1 MPLSLHDAF
10 VVPLYCGEVGI
21 PMFGMQMLNSLGV
34 VSGELGQRVGELR
47 AVYQNNGANVGG
59 QIVEVERILAG
70 AQLPVPARPN
80 SFADYMKW
88 SDATCKAVL
97 DATGPTDPAGATAAF
112 ARALGEMIQAVA
124 IAITIL
130 DLRRRA
136 PTHDTLQSYDTQ
148 TIERLV
154 TCQRRLDGMSTF
166 STLPPAVRPR
176 AEELAAFARQSAAL
190 QPEPLETREAGLKLV
205 FHKLAEHTG
214 QLAASLKS

>member
-21 PMFGMQMLNSLGV
+21 PMFGMQMLNSLGA
-34 VSGELGQRVGELR
+34 VSGELGQRVDEQR
-47 AVYQNNGANVGG
+47 AVYQSNGASVGN
-59 QIVEVERILAG
+59 QIVEVERILTA
-70 AQLPVPARPN
+70 AQLAVPPRPN

-88 SDATCKAVL
+88 SDAACKAVL

-112 ARALGEMIQAVA
+112 ARALGEMLQAVA

-136 PTHDTLQSYDTQ
+136 PDHETLRTYDAQ
-148 TIERLV
+148 TIERLE
-154 TCQRRLDGMSTF
+154 TCLRRLEGMSTF
-166 STLPPAVRPR
+166 STLPQAVRPH
-176 AEELAAFARQSAAL
+176 AQELAAFARQTGAL
-190 QPEPLETREAGLKLV
+190 QPEPRDTREAGLKLV

-214 QLAASLKS
+214 QLTAALKT